1 MTYCVGLCLKDGLVF
16 LSDTRTNAGVD
27 QIGTFRKM
35 SLFQKDNDRFF
46 TLMSAGNLAITQA
59 VKEILRQGQLL
70 NGKNLWNVE
79 NAHDAAVVVGNAIK
93 QVYDRDHE
101 SLEKSGIEFNCSLI
115 FGGQVKNER
124 TRLFNL
130 YSAGNFIEATPE
142 NCYFQI
148 GESKYGKPILDRV
161 ITFETPLNLATKCA
175 LISMDSTLKSNIS
188 VGLPLDL
195 LVYER
200 NAFQATKLVT
210 LDETNPY
217 YQMIHQSWGE
227 KLRAAFNSIAE
238 PSWSGVNLSRSIS
251 SPAKRMGAVPIY
263 KAVKIPSTKVVKKV
277 SAVPNKLSPKQSIP
291 ARGKAKTVSK
301 TVAKAKTNS
310 KI

>member
-35 SLFQKDNDRFF
+35 SLFQKDKDRFF

-59 VKEILRQGQLL
+59 VKEILLQGQLL

-79 NAHDAAVVVGNAIK
+79 SSHDAAVVIGDAIK
-93 QVYDRDHE
+93 QVYDRDHKA
-101 SLEKSGIEFNCSLI
+101 LEKAGIDFNCNLI
-115 FGGQVKNER
+115 FGGQIKDER
-124 TRLFNL
+124 PRLFNI

-142 NCYFQI
+142 TCYFQI

-161 ITFETPLNLATKCA
+161 ITFDTPLNLATKCA
-175 LISMDSTLKSNIS
+175 LISMDSTLNSNIS

-195 LVYER
+195 LVYEK
-200 NAFQATKLVT
+200 NSLQASKLVT
-210 LDETNPY
+210 MDESNPY
-217 YQMIHQSWGE
+217 FQMIHQLWGE

-238 PSWSGVNLSRSIS
+238 PSWSGATPSRSITA
-251 SPAKRMGAVPIY
+251 PAKKMGAVPIHRV
-263 KAVKIPSTKVVKKV
+263 KKSPLPKIPKKV
-277 SAVPNKLSPKQSIP
+277 ASKPP
-291 ARGKAKTVSK
+291 AKKKVGSKAK
-301 TVAKAKTNS
+301 A
-310 KI
+310 

>member
-35 SLFQKDNDRFF
+35 TLFQKDKDRFF

-59 VKEILRQGQLL
+59 VKEILLQGQLL
-70 NGKNLWNVE
+70 DGKNLWNVE

-93 QVYDRDHE
+93 QVYERDHKA
-101 SLEKSGIEFNCSLI
+101 LEKAGIDFNCNLI
-115 FGGQVKNER
+115 FGGQVKGESP
-124 TRLFNL
+124 RLFNI

-142 NCYFQI
+142 TCYFQI

-161 ITFETPLNLATKCA
+161 VNFSTPLNLATKCA
-175 LISMDSTLKSNIS
+175 LISMDSTLNSNIS

-195 LVYER
+195 LVYEK
-200 NAFQATKLVT
+200 NSFKASKLVT
-210 LDETNPY
+210 LDESNPY
-217 YQMIHQSWGE
+217 FQMIHRLWGE

-238 PSWSGVNLSRSIS
+238 PSWSGANKSSSIS
-251 SPAKRMGAVPIY
+251 EPAKKMGAVPIHRQ
-263 KAVKIPSTKVVKKV
+263 PSKVAKPVTQTRKKV
-277 SAVPNKLSPKQSIP
+277 SVKK
-291 ARGKAKTVSK
+291 KA
-301 TVAKAKTNS
+301 
-310 KI
+310 